1 MHTLTEDAIG
11 AALRCCRVGGRIIVL
26 PDVDSTNTYALER
39 VAVEAGTDIDGTVI
53 FAERQTAG
61 RGRLG
66 RSWHSPTGAS
76 LLFTVLLREVGPLR
90 CVARW
95 MMAAAVSVVRGIEA
109 TTDVSPA
116 IRWPNDV
123 CVNGLKLAGILVE
136 TRKPLCGQGVE
147 VLPGRDEGLIVAIGV
162 GVNCLQHAGH
172 FADEIRSSATSLELA
187 TSMPVDRVLVARGIL
202 EALDGV
208 LRDSAESGDAQLAAS
223 WAHYSEDIGT
233 RVTLASGGERYTGR
247 ILDIEPS
254 QGLLLQLDT
263 GARRHFDPSTTTRLS

>member
-1 MHTLTEDAIG
+1 MHSLTEDAIKAG
-11 AALRCCRVGGRIIVL
+11 LRTCRVGRRIIVM
-26 PDVDSTNTYALER
+26 PEVDSTNTHALQCI
-39 VAVEAGTDIDGTVI
+39 APEAGPDADGTVV

-66 RSWHSPTGAS
+66 RAWHSPTGAS
-76 LLFTVLLREVGPLR
+76 LLFTVILSETEPLR

-109 TTDVSPA
+109 TTDVSPT

-123 CVNGLKLAGILVE
+123 CVSGRKLAGILVE
-136 TRKPLCGQGVE
+136 TRTLAASRGAE
-147 VLPGRDEGLIVAIGV
+147 ASSGRDEGRVVAIGI

-172 FADEIRSSATSLELA
+172 FPGEIRSAATSLELE
-187 TSMPVDRVLVARGIL
+187 TSKPVDRPLIARGIL
-202 EALDGV
+202 EALDAV
-208 LRDSAESGDAQLAAS
+208 LRDSEETGDSRLAAL
-223 WAHYSEDIGT
+223 WARHSADIGT
-233 RVTLASGGERYTGR
+233 RVTLASGGERFTGR

-263 GARRHFDPSTTTRLS
+263 GARRHFDPSTTTRW